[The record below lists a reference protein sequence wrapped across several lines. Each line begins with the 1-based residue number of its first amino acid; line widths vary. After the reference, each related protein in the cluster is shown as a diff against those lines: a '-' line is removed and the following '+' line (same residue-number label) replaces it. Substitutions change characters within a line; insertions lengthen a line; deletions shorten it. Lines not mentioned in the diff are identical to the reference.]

1 MKKLPLFALSALA
14 LAVST
19 SGAAAAVPP
28 TLQGDVLAGEEF
40 TGGSVKSVWRDHY
53 DVRGTFTIFGG
64 TEADPVNAVPDLEYL
79 FDKIDAYNAGAS
91 ADAQYKLSMI
101 AIGTARPYIDG
112 ITNGTSYTVFDG
124 LSLANAAGSRAGR
137 ILITSSNLDRSPN
150 RNQTVLFKNSAIRGW
165 NISVE
170 GAHSQKG
177 STVSDHRVIQ
187 FVNSTFEGDIY
198 NEVNTLVSGTYD
210 RQNDVSISMD
220 GTQWTGRLYNSTLGQ
235 GPEACQPNGGCYPT
249 TQKLEDNAITQHQTK
264 LELKNGSSWHA
275 TGASGV
281 SEIRLDASSW
291 VEVSAS
297 EPIIDD
303 LPALNIGLVGASGA
317 DASEARFVLNQ
328 GASLGIKESEVST
341 LAFDFRSLDVAV
353 EVGQL
358 NEGSSL
364 QLKAA
369 EGLNDGRMS
378 ASELA
383 LAMFDKV
390 ESDAKSAEFT
400 VAEGLFADGASG
412 TISAPGADGE
422 SPVVSV
428 SNVKRNT
435 NSAVVAEATGA
446 AVMQWRAEM
455 NDMGKRMGE
464 LRGLDGSA
472 GLWVRTIYGK
482 SEYGSQNVENQ
493 FKSFQF
499 GADKLLARGDAQT
512 WAGLALSYTDGDAD
526 FSTGSGNLDTYAL
539 TAYAS
544 TLFANGSFLDASLK
558 YGRISNDLEL
568 RAGSQKLSG
577 DYTTNAFSV
586 TVEAGHRFT
595 FADRFFAEPQVEFM
609 YSHVADERYGTG
621 LGTAVDQD
629 SIDFKIARA
638 GVEAGLN
645 LPEKRGNVY
654 VRASYL
660 YDFDAETTTKF
671 YQNGNRVNTFD
682 GDFGGDWY
690 ELGVGANLFA
700 TEALRFYADFE
711 YTGGGVI
718 KTPYRWNLGM
728 RYTF

>member
-19 SGAAAAVPP
+19 SGAAAAVSPN
-28 TLQGDVLAGEEF
+28 LQDDVLAGEEF
-40 TGGSVKSVWRDHY
+40 TGGSMKSVWRDHY

-101 AIGTARPYIDG
+101 AIGTARPYMGG
-112 ITNGTSYTVFDG
+112 ITNGTSYTVFDS

-137 ILITSSNLDRSPN
+137 ILITSSNLDLSPE
-150 RNQTVLFKNSAIRGW
+150 RNQTVLFKNSTIRGW

-177 STVSDHRVIQ
+177 SAVSDHRVIQ
-187 FVNSTFEGDIY
+187 FVNSTFDGDIY
-198 NEVNTLVSGTYD
+198 NEVNTQVTGAYD
-210 RQNDVSISMD
+210 SNNDVSISMD

-235 GPEACQPNGGCYPT
+235 GSVSAPPP
-249 TQKLEDNAITQHQTK
+249 KLEDNAITQHQTK

-297 EPIIDD
+297 EPILDD

-364 QLKAA
+364 QLKAVG
-369 EGLNDGRMS
+369 GLNDGRMS

-390 ESDAKSAEFT
+390 ESNAESAEFT

-428 SNVKRNT
+428 SSVKRNT

-558 YGRISNDLEL
+558 YGRISNDFRLNGMDGDLDNNAYSASAEL
-568 RAGSQKLSG
+568 GW
-577 DYTTNAFSV
+577 
-586 TVEAGHRFT
+586 RFDPCGYG
-595 FADRFFAEPQVEFM
+595 FIEPQVELTYGRIEGDTFTTKNAARVSQDDFDSLIGRVGVRVGVKFPKDRGNL
-609 YSHVADERYGTG
+609 YLRVSGAHDFRGENKADVRAVDGAARQKLSEDLGGSWVETG
-621 LGTAVDQD
+621 LGGNFRLTDAT
-629 SIDFKIARA
+629 
-638 GVEAGLN
+638 
-645 LPEKRGNVY
+645 NVY
-654 VRASYL
+654 VDLERTTG
-660 YDFDAETTTKF
+660 AEVEE
-671 YQNGNRVNTFD
+671 N
-682 GDFGGDWY
+682 W
-690 ELGVGANLFA
+690 
-700 TEALRFYADFE
+700 
-711 YTGGGVI
+711 
-718 KTPYRWNLGM
+718 RWNLGV
-728 RYTF
+728 RTEF